1 MVAFGTGVTL
11 APAQAQ
17 QSFTLGYSTGF
28 LQDPFQVIQSFPYY
42 LGANMLDRP
51 LQTCAAI
58 ARLQAGRS

>member
-1 MVAFGTGVTL
+1 MRQTVRLLTGVAFGTGVTL

-42 LGANMLDRP
+42 FERKHA
-51 LQTCAAI
+51 
-58 ARLQAGRS
+58 

>member
-1 MVAFGTGVTL
+1 VVAFGTGVTL

-42 LGANMLDRP
+42 F
-51 LQTCAAI
+51 
-58 ARLQAGRS
+58 GRKHA